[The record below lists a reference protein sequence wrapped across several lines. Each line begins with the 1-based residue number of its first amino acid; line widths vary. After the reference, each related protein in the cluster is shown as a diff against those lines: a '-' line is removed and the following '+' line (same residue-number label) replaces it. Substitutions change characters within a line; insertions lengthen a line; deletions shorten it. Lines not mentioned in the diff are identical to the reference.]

1 MRRFLT
7 IAVAVAVLFGLG
19 LALAPLLPANAAPQ
33 AAVPQ
38 QRGEESTCVPE
49 SNKVAYPNVLLLGE
63 ETNITLTVR
72 ALCAPE
78 AFPLHI
84 VLVLDASGSMAGQ
97 KNQELKAAV
106 KQMVRQL
113 DLGNRPLIQMGIV
126 EFNTTANTLCQL
138 TNDAGR
144 LSSCANKVSAN
155 GGTAIDLG
163 IREGLKVLTRGR
175 PRDRSDVREIMV
187 VLSDGG
193 GFDLSTEAFTFRGGT
208 WSLRA

>member
-1 MRRFLT
+1 M
-7 IAVAVAVLFGLG
+7 
-19 LALAPLLPANAAPQ
+19 
-33 AAVPQ
+33 
-38 QRGEESTCVPE
+38 PE

-106 KQMVRQL
+106 KQMVREL
-113 DLGNRPLIQMGIV
+113 DLDERPLIQMGIV
-126 EFNTTANTLCQL
+126 QFNSTAKALCQL

-144 LSSCANKVSAN
+144 LSSCANKVGAN

-175 PRDRSDVREIMV
+175 PRGPLRRAGDHGGALGRRQQRRLQSGAAGCRSGQGPEGAPDVGLRR
-187 VLSDGG
+187 LRLRRGLHAPGG
-193 GFDLSTEAFTFRGGT
+193 QLQ
-208 WSLRA
+208 SLLLPGQ

>member
-1 MRRFLT
+1 MRRLLT
-7 IAVAVAVLFGLG
+7 IAVAVAVLFSLG
-19 LALAPLLPANAAPQ
+19 LALAPLLPADAAPQ

-97 KNQELKAAV
+97 KNAELKAAV

-113 DLGNRPLIQMGIV
+113 DLDESAPDPDGHRRVQHHGQRP
-126 EFNTTANTLCQL
+126 FASSRTTLA
-138 TNDAGR
+138 A
-144 LSSCANKVSAN
+144 SA
-155 GGTAIDLG
+155 AAP
-163 IREGLKVLTRGR
+163 TR
-175 PRDRSDVREIMV
+175 
-187 VLSDGG
+187 
-193 GFDLSTEAFTFRGGT
+193 
-208 WSLRA
+208 